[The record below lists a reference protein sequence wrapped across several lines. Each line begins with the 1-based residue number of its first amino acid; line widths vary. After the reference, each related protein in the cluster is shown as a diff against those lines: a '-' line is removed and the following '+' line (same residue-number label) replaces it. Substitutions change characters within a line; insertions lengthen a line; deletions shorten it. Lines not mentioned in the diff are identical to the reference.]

1 MGDWSELPRPSY
13 NCEMITV
20 LWLSQIKGKR
30 GGEIAHQ
37 TPFAPCWHGSTS
49 WSLGPKKLPNVNFKY
64 LHMETTRAQGTLLST
79 VNNFNVWVHWGLHP
93 CRAHSGPIPSALVG
107 FRQLHDI
114 CQVHVV
120 SLQQLGDQSH
130 GLSATPQLGV
140 TSLDCPTVQGGMP
153 PNGDDCL
160 LLNWYPNYNSPGVDT
175 IMVIQIDPNLWW
187 FNTERRT
194 KGQWKDA

>member
-13 NCEMITV
+13 NCV
-20 LWLSQIKGKR
+20 FWFSQTKGKR

-64 LHMETTRAQGTLLST
+64 LHMETTRAQGTLGPSLGPSPLPCP
-79 VNNFNVWVHWGLHP
+79 FRSHP
-93 CRAHSGPIPSALVG
+93 ERTCRIPAAPRHLPSPRCVFATARWPEPWLVC
-107 FRQLHDI
+107 HTW
-114 CQVHVV
+114 
-120 SLQQLGDQSH
+120 
-130 GLSATPQLGV
+130 AQLGV

-153 PNGDDCL
+153 SNGDNCL

-175 IMVIQIDPNLWW
+175 IIVIQIDPNLWW